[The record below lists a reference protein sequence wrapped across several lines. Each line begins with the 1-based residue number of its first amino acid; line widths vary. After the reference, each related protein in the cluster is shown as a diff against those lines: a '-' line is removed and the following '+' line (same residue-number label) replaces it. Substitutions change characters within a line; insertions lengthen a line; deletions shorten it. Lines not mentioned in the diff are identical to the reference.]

1 MTASHRTSRLSM
13 YDLMCEDVGH
23 STLFGELVLV
33 LSVGVTTGAACGA
46 PLGVR
51 AGAEARWRALSALS
65 RLAARGAQPG
75 GNCEL
80 A

>member
-33 LSVGVTTGAACGA
+33 LSVGVTTG
-46 PLGVR
+46 V
-51 AGAEARWRALSALS
+51 WRS
-65 RLAARGAQPG
+65 ARGTG
-75 GNCEL
+75 GG
-80 A
+80 